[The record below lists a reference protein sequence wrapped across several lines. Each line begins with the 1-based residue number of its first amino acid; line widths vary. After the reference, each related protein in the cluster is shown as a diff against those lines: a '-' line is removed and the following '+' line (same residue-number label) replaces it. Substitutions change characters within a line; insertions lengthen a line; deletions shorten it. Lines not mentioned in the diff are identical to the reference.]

1 MLWQGPLRFLVP
13 AALLAIAALM
23 TANLIGE
30 DDRKVPES
38 LFAAVYADVCAAAS
52 AADAGDREAA
62 ERHFV
67 DEAHAPLHDLAAAAG
82 TRDRGAAGRLL
93 EAKQRVEA
101 AVEAGVTPNLELT
114 GLVSTTRR
122 AVEVADERDPGACT

>member
-1 MLWQGPLRFLVP
+1 MP

-23 TANLIGE
+23 MANLIGE
-30 DDRKVPES
+30 DDRKVPAS
-38 LFAAVYADVCAAAS
+38 PFATVYADVCAAAS

-67 DEAHAPLHDLAAAAG
+67 DEAHGPLHDLAAAAG
-82 TRDRGAAGRLL
+82 TRDRAAAGRLL

-101 AVEAGVTPNLELT
+101 AVESDARDLELT

-122 AVEVADERDPGACT
+122 AVEVADERDPGSCA

>member
-1 MLWQGPLRFLVP
+1 MRQGPLRFLVP
-13 AALLAIAALM
+13 AALLAIAAVM

-30 DDRKVPES
+30 DDRKVPAS
-38 LFAAVYADVCAAAS
+38 PFAAVYADVCAAAS
-52 AADAGDREAA
+52 SADAGEREAA

-82 TRDRGAAGRLL
+82 TRDRAAAGRLL

-101 AVEAGVTPNLELT
+101 AVENDAPDLQLAS
-114 GLVSTTRR
+114 LVSTTRR
-122 AVEVADERDPGACT
+122 AIEVADGRDPGACA

>member
-1 MLWQGPLRFLVP
+1 M
-13 AALLAIAALM
+13 AIAALM

-30 DDRKVPES
+30 DDRKVPDS
-38 LFAAVYADVCAAAS
+38 PFAAVYADVCAAAS
-52 AADAGDREAA
+52 AADAGDRDAA

-67 DEAHAPLHDLAAAAG
+67 DEAHTPLHDLAEAAG
-82 TRDRGAAGRLL
+82 TRDRAAAGRLL

-101 AVEAGVTPNLELT
+101 AVEADAPDLELT

-122 AVEVADERDPGACT
+122 AVEVADERDPGACA